1 MPDSRYIAKV
11 RRRKTFWNNV
21 TRVVI
26 QLFVFVKQ
34 QDKVDRDCGV
44 AEE

>member
-11 RRRKTFWNNV
+11 HRRKTFWNNV

-26 QLFVFVKQ
+26 QLFVWT
-34 QDKVDRDCGV
+34 GV
-44 AEE
+44 VISSGMQKNNEL